1 MNQFTSVPV
10 AVADFRPDDTFFA
23 PRMEVIRKQMLP
35 YQWAALNDLLPDTE
49 PSYCINNFRIAAG
62 LKEGVRLGMVFQDS
76 DLYKWLEA
84 VSFALMSGRDEALEG
99 WVDEAIDLMEKA
111 QQPDGY
117 LNTYYQLVEPG
128 RRFTNLQENHELYCA
143 GHLIE
148 AAVAHKIATGS
159 DRLLNIAI
167 RFADLIDQT
176 FGPEEGKLKGYP
188 GHEVIEM
195 ALVKLYRLT
204 GEARYLRL
212 AKYFID
218 QRGQSPLYFEEEA
231 RKHNHPLKWMDSFMK
246 YQYYQ
251 AGKPVREQK
260 VAEGHAVRA
269 MYLYS
274 GMADVARE
282 TEDEELWN
290 ACVRLWDDVT
300 TRQMYVT
307 GAIGQSEIGES
318 FTYDYDLP
326 NDTIYAETCAQ
337 LGLCFFAQRMLMKD
351 LDSRYADVMERVLY
365 NGALSGMSLDGT
377 RFFYVNP
384 LEVVPKAC
392 EEDDLLRHVKYV
404 RQKWFPCSCC
414 PPNLART
421 LESIAGYAYSTG
433 ERSLNV
439 HLYIGGELKVDLG
452 GQEAALKVTTEYPW
466 SGAVKVDVMS
476 DGDYALRL
484 RKPGWCMKFCLKLN
498 GAPVTPAVE
507 KGYIILPGPWREGD
521 YVEVDFD
528 MPVQLV
534 RANPRVRQDIG
545 KLSVTRGPLVYCLE
559 QVDNGEELH
568 RLAIRPGTEF
578 TASWEPDLLGG
589 IVSLSCE
596 GLRLAEDQDALY
608 APATSPLAAQ
618 PRTLKW
624 IPYYA
629 WTNRAPGEMR
639 VWVLER

>member
-10 AVADFRPDDTFFA
+10 AAADFRPDDTFFA